1 MNIHFQ
7 RPQRRTKSQLQG
19 TEGQHTKTALKARRH
34 ESAELL
40 QQTTLWPFNED
51 YIFSWL
57 WLKGKAGP
65 WTIILPFQCVF
76 IPYLWRIIVIFN
88 DSYIWT
94 CLCNTWLF
102 FFFKVLW
109 IHNLFD
115 GTLKALTM
123 NSCCRKTEG
132 LKVIRL
138 GDAQSM
144 EPESSAIEEEKV
156 LSGR

>member
-7 RPQRRTKSQLQG
+7 RPQRQTKSQLQR

-34 ESAELL
+34 ECAESL

-51 YIFSWL
+51 YIFSCL

-65 WTIILPFQCVF
+65 WTIILPFQSVF
-76 IPYLWRIIVIFN
+76 IPYLLRIRVIFD

-94 CLCNTWLF
+94 CLCNTWP
-102 FFFKVLW
+102 FFFKFFEYTS
-109 IHNLFD
+109 LFD
-115 GTLKALTM
+115 GTLTALIM

-138 GDAQSM
+138 TDARSV